1 MIRAAFWLA
10 DELLSLYL
18 WAVIVWAVLSMLTS
32 FGVIDSRNRMVW
44 TVSDFLHRV
53 TEPALKPIR
62 RFMPDLGNIDISPLI
77 LILLLQAARMVLESV
92 YQSVVLGSL
101 RPLL

>member
-18 WAVIVWAVLSMLTS
+18 WAVIIWAVLSMLTS